1 MEDSGAGADKV
12 DLFGKSLGVTS
23 PLFFD
28 ESREAARAY
37 KVRVNSTTY
46 ILSDDF
52 VVRAKVED
60 GTNLAYL
67 ERMWGLYGP
76 PTR

>member
-1 MEDSGAGADKV
+1 M
-12 DLFGKSLGVTS
+12 GVTY
-23 PLFFD
+23 PLFHD
-28 ESREAARAY
+28 VSQEASRAF
-37 KVRVNSTTY
+37 KVRATSTTY

-60 GTNLAYL
+60 GTSLAYL